1 VTDWAECLPRQAG
14 VEERGLD
21 RALDLVRARN
31 ATAQLCVLRDGNVV
45 LDRAFGCGPEDL
57 FWIFSASKPFVA
69 LLVHL
74 LAERDALSLDDP
86 VARYWPEFGQRG
98 KEAITVRQ
106 VLQHRSGLPVARSQA
121 LDALAMPDWDRSV
134 RHIERA
140 SPSWPPGQ
148 VPAYHYISYGF
159 ILGELVRRV
168 SGVGVA
174 DFLAAEFLGPLGLA
188 DIHLGLPGD
197 LWSRHVPIRGRGLAG
212 QVSQVFVNRRV
223 TRQAVIPAAGIS
235 ATARD
240 LARFYQA
247 LLRGGELDGVRVLQ
261 AATIEQA
268 RQPSSDGERDR
279 FLNLAIRWSQGF
291 QLGGPSQEPAAH
303 RPMGQLSSPQTFGH
317 NGSNCCIAWADPA
330 RQLVFVY
337 LTDRLTASHEGA
349 RHQASVADAI
359 IAACS

>member
-1 VTDWAECLPRQAG
+1 
-14 VEERGLD
+14 
-21 RALDLVRARN
+21 
-31 ATAQLCVLRDGNVV
+31 
-45 LDRAFGCGPEDL
+45 
-57 FWIFSASKPFVA
+57 
-69 LLVHL
+69 VH
-74 LAERDALSLDDP
+74 
-86 VARYWPEFGQRG
+86 
-98 KEAITVRQ
+98 
-106 VLQHRSGLPVARSQA
+106 
-121 LDALAMPDWDRSV
+121 
-134 RHIERA
+134 HIERA

-174 DFLAAEFLGPLGLA
+174 DFLAAEFLGPLGLG
-188 DIHLGLPGD
+188 DVHLGLPGD
-197 LWSRHVPIRGRGLAG
+197 LWSRHVPIRGCGLAG
-212 QVSQVFVNRRV
+212 RVSQVFVNRRA

-247 LLRGGELDGVRVLQ
+247 MLRGGELDGVRVLQ

-268 RQPSSDGERDR
+268 RRPSSDGERDR
-279 FLNLAIRWSQGF
+279 FLRLAIRWSQGF
-291 QLGGPSQEPAAH
+291 QLGGPSQEPSAH

-337 LTDRLTASHEGA
+337 LTDRLTASPEGA
-349 RHQASVADAI
+349 RHQGSVADAV